1 MYYIKL
7 LIIALLLSSCSS
19 TNETAS
25 VSSSGL
31 SPLEQSDSERSRY
44 KKAIT
49 LLNRNKL
56 DEAKEIFLEFKS
68 ERPELAGP
76 HANLAVIAL
85 KNNEPEKA
93 LELVK
98 LALTK
103 NPKLPQALNLLAY
116 LEQISGE
123 IKSAE
128 KHYKEAIE
136 NKDDYAIAH
145 YNIALLYDVYL
156 QDVESAIP
164 HYERYLKL
172 INNKDKNTADWI
184 EQLKRSREN
193 G

>member
-136 NKDDYAIAH
+136 NKNDYAIAH
-145 YNIALLYDVYL
+145 YNIALLYDIYL
-156 QDVESAIP
+156 QDVESAIT

-172 INNKDKNTADWI
+172 INNKDKITADWI